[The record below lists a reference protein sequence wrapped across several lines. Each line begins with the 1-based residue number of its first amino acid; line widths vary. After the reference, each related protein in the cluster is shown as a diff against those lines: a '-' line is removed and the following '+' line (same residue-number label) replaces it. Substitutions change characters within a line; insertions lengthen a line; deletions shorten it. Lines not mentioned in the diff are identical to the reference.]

1 MSQKDV
7 ISAENASGQEDQASD
22 APELY
27 WDSTYAIAMALI
39 DQLPHVQPEN
49 VGLLELADLIET
61 LDGFADD
68 PALATD
74 RILLDIQTV
83 WVEENVP

>member
-1 MSQKDV
+1 MLQNEWF
-7 ISAENASGQEDQASD
+7 SAESPSNSE

-27 WDSTYAIAMALI
+27 WDSTYAVAMALI
-39 DQLPHVQPEN
+39 DQFPDVSAEN
-49 VGLLELADLIET
+49 VGLLELADLVEQ

-68 PALATD
+68 PALVTD

>member
-1 MSQKDV
+1 MLQNDRF
-7 ISAENASGQEDQASD
+7 SAETPSD
-22 APELY
+22 FEAPELY
-27 WDSTYAIAMALI
+27 WDSTYAVAMALI
-39 DQLPHVQPEN
+39 DQFPEISAES
-49 VGLLELADLIET
+49 VGLLELADLIER

-68 PALATD
+68 PALVTD

>member
-7 ISAENASGQEDQASD
+7 ILEDELLD
-22 APELY
+22 CPELF

-39 DQLPHVQPEN
+39 DQCPHVQPET
-49 VGLLELADLIET
+49 VGLFELADLVEQ
-61 LDGFADD
+61 LEGFVDD

>member
-7 ISAENASGQEDQASD
+7 ISAEKPSNQEAQTSD

-39 DQLPHVQPEN
+39 DQLSHVQPEN
-49 VGLLELADLIET
+49 VGLLELTDLIET

-68 PALATD
+68 PALVTD

-83 WVEENVP
+83 WVEELT